1 MQPGRG
7 MTAQQRE
14 LLAESG
20 IDMETR
26 LKSGNSWLGLF
37 LLAAHLFHSFR
48 IPGCKINVFCGFV
61 SLTKCPCRECPS
73 L

>member
-7 MTAQQRE
+7 MTARQRE

-37 LLAAHLFHSFR
+37 SLRLT
-48 IPGCKINVFCGFV
+48 PGCKINVFCGFV